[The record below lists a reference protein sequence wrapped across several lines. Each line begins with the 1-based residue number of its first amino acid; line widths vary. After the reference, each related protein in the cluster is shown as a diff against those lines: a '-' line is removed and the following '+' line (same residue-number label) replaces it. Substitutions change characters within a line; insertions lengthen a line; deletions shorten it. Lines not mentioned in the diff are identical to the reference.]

1 MYCLIKLV
9 GRIQEKA
16 NLYIIVK
23 GPWWQG
29 YGRPGAVDEGG
40 ILFNNCGQEV
50 RTRAGEFQ

>member
-1 MYCLIKLV
+1 VYCLIKLV